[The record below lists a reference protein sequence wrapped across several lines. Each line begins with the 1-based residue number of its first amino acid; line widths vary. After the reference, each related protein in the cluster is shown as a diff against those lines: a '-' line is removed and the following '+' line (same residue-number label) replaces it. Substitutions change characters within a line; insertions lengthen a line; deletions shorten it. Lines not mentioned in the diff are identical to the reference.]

1 MTTKYELPVTI
12 KAERYAVLL
21 TMDPLVPSTGIDF
34 VKKGTPEAGAVVYFG
49 GITRNSFQGKPV
61 QHLAYDCYVPM
72 ALRTLERIAKE
83 ALAGELKNE
92 TGSASHGDDDDDDD
106 DDDAKGHGHT
116 PSGPH
121 ESQVCKIYLAHR
133 LGTVP
138 VGEESVLVVVSTPH
152 RQEGWAAAERA
163 LEHIK
168 VAAEI
173 WKNEVYKDGTGVWK
187 GADGHAC
194 GCVSAGKGHH
204 DKIVA

>member
-21 TMDPLVPSTGIDF
+21 TMEPLVPSTGIDF

-106 DDDAKGHGHT
+106 DDTCYDVTITIFRGYDFRGVYISLPT
-116 PSGPH
+116 LPIVYYPTSRLFVCGDSLFRDSLLPSYSCNHLSSTISVIDGRWLI
-121 ESQVCKIYLAHR
+121 SRVKIRFTNANDP
-133 LGTVP
+133 G
-138 VGEESVLVVVSTPH
+138 ST
-152 RQEGWAAAERA
+152 
-163 LEHIK
+163 
-168 VAAEI
+168 
-173 WKNEVYKDGTGVWK
+173 T
-187 GADGHAC
+187 
-194 GCVSAGKGHH
+194 
-204 DKIVA
+204 

>member
-1 MTTKYELPVTI
+1 MTSKYELPATI
-12 KAERYAVLL
+12 KADRYIVLL
-21 TMDPLVPSTGIDF
+21 TMDPLDPKAGIDF
-34 VKKGTPEAGAVVYFG
+34 VKQGTPEAGAVVYFG
-49 GITRNSFQGKPV
+49 GITRNSFQGKTV
-61 QHLAYDCYVPM
+61 RHLAYDCYVPM

-83 ALAGELKNE
+83 ALAGVMKNGN
-92 TGSASHGDDDDDDD
+92 GSSSPGDGHGDD
-106 DDDAKGHGHT
+106 HT
-116 PSGPH
+116 LSSPH

-163 LEHIK
+163 LEHVK

-173 WKNEVYKDGTGVWK
+173 WKNEVYEDGTGVWK

-194 GCVSAGKGHH
+194 GCVSGGKGHH
-204 DKIVA
+204 DKIVT